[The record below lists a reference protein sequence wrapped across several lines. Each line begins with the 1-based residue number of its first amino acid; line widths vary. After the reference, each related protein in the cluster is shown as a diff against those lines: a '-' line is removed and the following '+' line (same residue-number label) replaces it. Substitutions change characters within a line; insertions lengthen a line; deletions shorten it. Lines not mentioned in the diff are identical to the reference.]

1 MQAWQLV
8 LKTTQFSDLAV
19 KLLLQKLQLQL
30 D

>member
-8 LKTTQFSDLAV
+8 LKTTQFSDLPV